1 MELDIPFLLER
12 DSVRVGTV
20 TEVYTSHIGFKGIHG
35 ITVEV
40 KWGPKGSNEKIHRQ
54 VNPL

>member
-40 KWGPKGSNEKIHRQ
+40 KWGPKGSNERIHRQ